1 MIRKLSEPK
10 WTPACGLLPRR
21 SISSARPGSGM
32 LYTALMAWHVSSA
45 CRKWAGVITTSSGS
59 LGDGSVAAAVILK
72 VRSGRL
78 LGRDTVRFH
87 DILEENDAALLASFS
102 SRYYLSQG
110 EQAKSELPREILFP
124 ARFGDCALLGEV
136 LSEVARRRIVTRVPA
151 RGEKHRLVELAN
163 QNARHALEDRV
174 TAQTDRGRADEVLY
188 DLQDRLDLKVVP
200 RLMVCFDVSHIQGTE
215 TVASAVVFENGE
227 PRRSEYRRMRIQGEW
242 GNDDYRSMAE
252 VVRRWF
258 KRRSDEDKRFPD
270 LALIDGGKG
279 QLSAALGALGELGV
293 TEVAMAALAKREEEV
308 FFPGRSEPVHLDRRD
323 RALHLLQRIRNEAHR
338 FAVGYNRKLRKRRTL
353 RSELGD
359 IPGIGPTRQKALLS
373 RFGSVPGVRKA
384 TEQEIA
390 RMPGFSR
397 VLAARVLT
405 YLGR

>member
-1 MIRKLSEPK
+1 M
-10 WTPACGLLPRR
+10 
-21 SISSARPGSGM
+21 
-32 LYTALMAWHVSSA
+32 
-45 CRKWAGVITTSSGS
+45 
-59 LGDGSVAAAVILK
+59 
-72 VRSGRL
+72 
-78 LGRDTVRFH
+78 
-87 DILEENDAALLASFS
+87 
-102 SRYYLSQG
+102 
-110 EQAKSELPREILFP
+110 
-124 ARFGDCALLGEV
+124 
-136 LSEVARRRIVTRVPA
+136 
-151 RGEKHRLVELAN
+151 ELAN

-188 DLQDRLDLKVVP
+188 DLQDHLDLKVVP

-359 IPGIGPTRQKALLS
+359 IPGIGSTRQKALLS

-397 VLAARVLT
+397 VLAARVFT